1 MKNLKLHEIIER
13 SESLEAINWTHIY
26 PKVKQLKAYYGTEV
40 FFLATF
46 VTNAIQSG
54 IVVPI
59 NHINEAIDEIALLHS
74 DDTEEFEHLKEL
86 YSYQTVLL

>member
-1 MKNLKLHEIIER
+1 MKNLKLHEIIEK
-13 SESLEAINWTHIY
+13 SESLEQISFEYVA
-26 PKVKQLKAYYGTEV
+26 PKVKQLKTYYGVEV
-40 FFLATF
+40 CFLVTF
-46 VTNAIQSG
+46 VSNAIQAG

-74 DDTEEFEHLKEL
+74 DNIEEFEYLKEL